1 MNEKKS
7 IYEVLDNC
15 SKEIVEEHF
24 NQVASFLEDELEAGN
39 QYRNGWGARAEK
51 IESGYV
57 CYDSNN
63 NKLITD
69 SIEQVVAHTG
79 AGYDEEI
86 SDVDELEKY
95 SNK

>member
-1 MNEKKS
+1 MNNKKS

-15 SKEIVEEHF
+15 SEEVVKEHF
-24 NQVASFLEDELEAGN
+24 DQIASFLEDELDSGT

-51 IESGYV
+51 IEGGYV
-57 CYDSNN
+57 CYDANN

-69 SIEQVVAHTG
+69 SIEDVVAHTG

-86 SDVDELEKY
+86 TDVSELERNL
-95 SNK
+95 NK